1 MKNSKKILLFL
12 CTIPIIS
19 ILIFSMESIKMPKE
33 IISTTNAP
41 QAIGPYSQAVK
52 TDNLMFISGQIPLNP
67 KTMEVVDGG
76 VDIQIKQ
83 VLLNLKAIIDEAGA
97 NLEQVVKI
105 NVYLDD
111 LSNFQAVNKQMKFF
125 FEEPY
130 PARAAVEVSRLPK
143 DVQIEMDA
151 ILFIDN

>member
-1 MKNSKKILLFL
+1 MNKKIQ
-12 CTIPIIS
+12 IS
-19 ILIFSMESIKMPKE
+19 AS
-33 IISTTNAP
+33 NAP
-41 QAIGPYSQAVK
+41 SAIGAYSQAIKVDK
-52 TDNLMFISGQIPLNP
+52 LIFISGQIPLNP

-76 VDIQIKQ
+76 FDAQIKQ

-111 LSNFQAVNKQMKFF
+111 LSNFQVVNEQMKLF

>member
-1 MKNSKKILLFL
+1 MNKKI
-12 CTIPIIS
+12 
-19 ILIFSMESIKMPKE
+19 K
-33 IISTTNAP
+33 ISTSNAP
-41 QAIGPYSQAVK
+41 SAIEAYSQAIKVDK
-52 TDNLMFISGQIPLNP
+52 MIFISGQIPLNP

-76 VDIQIKQ
+76 VDSQIKQ

-111 LSNFQAVNKQMKFF
+111 MSNFQVVNEQMKLF

>member
-1 MKNSKKILLFL
+1 MNKKI
-12 CTIPIIS
+12 
-19 ILIFSMESIKMPKE
+19 K
-33 IISTTNAP
+33 ISTSNAP
-41 QAIGPYSQAVK
+41 SAIEAYSQAIKVDK
-52 TDNLMFISGQIPLNP
+52 LIFISGQIPLNP

-76 VDIQIKQ
+76 VDSQIKQ

-111 LSNFQAVNKQMKFF
+111 MSNFQVVNEQMKLF

>member
-1 MKNSKKILLFL
+1 MNKKIQ
-12 CTIPIIS
+12 
-19 ILIFSMESIKMPKE
+19 
-33 IISTTNAP
+33 ISTSNAP
-41 QAIGPYSQAVK
+41 SAIGAYSQAIKVDK
-52 TDNLMFISGQIPLNP
+52 LIFISGQIPLNP

-76 VDIQIKQ
+76 FDAQIKQ

-111 LSNFQAVNKQMKFF
+111 LSNFQVVNEQMKLFF
-125 FEEPY
+125 KEPY

>member
-1 MKNSKKILLFL
+1 MNKKIQ
-12 CTIPIIS
+12 
-19 ILIFSMESIKMPKE
+19 
-33 IISTTNAP
+33 ISTPNAP
-41 QAIGPYSQAVK
+41 SAIGAYSQAIKVDK
-52 TDNLMFISGQIPLNP
+52 LIFISGQIPLNP

-76 VDIQIKQ
+76 FDAQINQ
-83 VLLNLKAIIDEAGA
+83 VLLNLKSIIDEAGA

-111 LSNFQAVNKQMKFF
+111 LSNFQAVNEQMKLF

>member
-1 MKNSKKILLFL
+1 MNKKIQ
-12 CTIPIIS
+12 
-19 ILIFSMESIKMPKE
+19 
-33 IISTTNAP
+33 ISTLNAP
-41 QAIGPYSQAVK
+41 SAIGAYSQAIKVDK
-52 TDNLMFISGQIPLNP
+52 LIFVSGQIPLNP

-111 LSNFQAVNKQMKFF
+111 LSNFQVVNEQMKLF

>member
-1 MKNSKKILLFL
+1 MNKKIQ
-12 CTIPIIS
+12 
-19 ILIFSMESIKMPKE
+19 
-33 IISTTNAP
+33 ISTPNAP
-41 QAIGPYSQAVK
+41 SAIGAYSQAIKVDK
-52 TDNLMFISGQIPLNP
+52 LIFISGQIPLNP

-76 VDIQIKQ
+76 FNVQIKQ
-83 VLLNLKAIIDEAGA
+83 VLLNLKSIIDEAGA

-111 LSNFQAVNKQMKFF
+111 LSNFQAVNEQMQHF

>member
-1 MKNSKKILLFL
+1 MINKKNIETNSV
-12 CTIPIIS
+12 
-19 ILIFSMESIKMPKE
+19 PK
-33 IISTTNAP
+33 
-41 QAIGPYSQAVK
+41 AIGAYSQAIKVDK
-52 TDNLMFISGQIPLNP
+52 LIFISGQIPLNP

-76 VDIQIKQ
+76 FNVQIKQ
-83 VLLNLKAIIDEAGA
+83 VLLNLKSIIDEAGA

-105 NVYLDD
+105 NIYLDD
-111 LSNFQAVNKQMKFF
+111 LSNFQVVNEQMKLF

>member
-1 MKNSKKILLFL
+1 M
-12 CTIPIIS
+12 
-19 ILIFSMESIKMPKE
+19 IKEVINIEGAPKV
-33 IISTTNAP
+33 
-41 QAIGPYSQAVK
+41 IGTYSQGIRVGDLIY
-52 TDNLMFISGQIPLNP
+52 TSGQIPLNP

-76 VDIQIKQ
+76 FDVQINQ
-83 VLLNLKAIIDEAGA
+83 VLLNLKSIIDEAGA

-111 LSNFQAVNKQMKFF
+111 LSNFQAVNDQMKLFF
-125 FEEPY
+125 KEPY

>member
-1 MKNSKKILLFL
+1 MENLDK
-12 CTIPIIS
+12 
-19 ILIFSMESIKMPKE
+19 LI
-33 IISTTNAP
+33 
-41 QAIGPYSQAVK
+41 
-52 TDNLMFISGQIPLNP
+52 FISGQIPLNP

-76 VDIQIKQ
+76 FDVQIKQ
-83 VLLNLKAIIDEAGA
+83 VLLNLKSIIDEAGA

-111 LSNFQAVNKQMKFF
+111 LSNFQAVNEQMKLF

>member
-1 MKNSKKILLFL
+1 MKKTK
-12 CTIPIIS
+12 
-19 ILIFSMESIKMPKE
+19 
-33 IISTTNAP
+33 ISTDRAP
-41 QAIGPYSQAVK
+41 SAIGAYSQAIKVDK
-52 TDNLMFISGQIPLNP
+52 LIFISGQIPLNP
-67 KTMEVVDGG
+67 KTMEVIDGG
-76 VDIQIKQ
+76 FDVQIKQ

-130 PARAAVEVSRLPK
+130 PRYSSTQPTLKMPRILSRSTR
-143 DVQIEMDA
+143 
-151 ILFIDN
+151 

>member
-1 MKNSKKILLFL
+1 MNKKIQ
-12 CTIPIIS
+12 
-19 ILIFSMESIKMPKE
+19 
-33 IISTTNAP
+33 ISTPNAP
-41 QAIGPYSQAVK
+41 SAIGAYSQAIKVDK
-52 TDNLMFISGQIPLNP
+52 LIFISGQIPLNP

-76 VDIQIKQ
+76 FNVQIKQ

-111 LSNFQAVNKQMKFF
+111 LSNFQVVNEQMNFF